1 MSNSAPRHDSTPATL
16 PDGGTPP
23 GDAIGLRRFGLGALL
38 LAAGFAVP
46 FYHLVRFALG
56 SELYSY
62 IVIVPLV
69 SAYLLWLDRHR
80 LLPAG
85 NRLHP
90 LWASGLLLSGLAW
103 LAWAW
108 LTHRTGAKAAPVDAL
123 AYAMYAFVSLLGAA
137 ACFFVGRATLRVL
150 GFPLAFLIFLA
161 PLPTAA
167 EAGLESILQH
177 GSSWTAH
184 RFFDLSGMPTYR
196 EGTFFQLPGFSMQ
209 VAPECSGIRSTLA
222 LFLTSLVAG
231 QMFLRSP
238 WKRTLLAAVVLPI
251 ALVRNGFRVFVIGEL
266 CVEVGPHMIHSWI
279 HRQGGPVF
287 FALSLIPFSV
297 ILWLLFRS
305 DRRSVPSVQSPA

>member
-1 MSNSAPRHDSTPATL
+1 VIPPCELGAPQNTPTS
-16 PDGGTPP
+16 PKGGTPP
-23 GDAIGLRRFGLGALL
+23 DDVAGLRRFGLAGLL
-38 LAAGFAVP
+38 LLAGFAVP
-46 FYHLVRFALG
+46 LYHLVRFALG

-62 IVIVPLV
+62 VVLVPLV
-69 SAYLLWLDRHR
+69 SAYLVWLDRPR
-80 LLPAG
+80 LFQSGA
-85 NRLHP
+85 RLHP
-90 LWASGLLLSGLAW
+90 AWAGGLLISGLML

-108 LTHRTGAKAAPVDAL
+108 LIHRSGGNGAPVDAL
-123 AYAMYAFVSLLGAA
+123 AFAMYAFVSLLGAA
-137 ACFFVGRATLRVL
+137 ACFFVGRTGLRVL

-161 PLPTAA
+161 PLPVAV
-167 EAGLESILQH
+167 EAGFESVLQH
-177 GSSWTAH
+177 GSSWVAH
-184 RFFDLSGMPTYR
+184 RLFDLAGMPTYR

-279 HRQGGPVF
+279 HRQGGPFF
-287 FALSLIPFSV
+287 FALSLVPFSI
-297 ILWLLFRS
+297 ILWLLYRS
-305 DRRSVPSVQSPA
+305 DRRRAAAPAS